1 MTICILEEYFNRL
14 KKYHKNY
21 NEMEDSHILS
31 KYVIEDD
38 LYSCDY
44 NDNDFK
50 TIDDVQKMYGLKIK
64 WKFGDLV
71 SFSSYRDTWT
81 YIVGK
86 EGKLFINPPYD
97 GGAGYLCIPYDI
109 TKYLKNSKY
118 KYSFIDVL
126 YMDMR
131 HDDDFII
138 KNIGVIDPNLNLK
151 FRVCFHEC
159 DSDVTIISPNGDEST
174 FLVDFTNQIKWQEFI
189 KCKNKINESE
199 DCLKVIKI
207 YLGAIDSSDINLLK
221 I

>member
-14 KKYHKNY
+14 KKYHNNY
-21 NEMEDSHILS
+21 QKIEDSSKLS
-31 KYVIEDD
+31 KYLIEED
-38 LYSCDY
+38 LYDSD
-44 NDNDFK
+44 NDDFK
-50 TIDDVQKMYGLKIK
+50 TVDDIQKILGLEIK

-86 EGKLFINPPYD
+86 EGKLFRNPPYD

-118 KYSFIDVL
+118 KYSCIDVL

-131 HDDDFII
+131 HDDKFII
-138 KNIGVIDPNLNLK
+138 DNIGIIDSNLNLK
-151 FRVCFHEC
+151 FRVCFHDE
-159 DSDVTIISPNGDEST
+159 SDVTIISPNGDEST

-189 KCKNKINESE
+189 KCKNKITESE
-199 DCLKVIKI
+199 DSLIVVKSFMGTIDVNDIKNI
-207 YLGAIDSSDINLLK
+207 KN
-221 I
+221 

>member
-14 KKYHKNY
+14 KKYHNNY
-21 NEMEDSHILS
+21 QKIEDSSKLS
-31 KYVIEDD
+31 KYLIEED
-38 LYSCDY
+38 LYDSD
-44 NDNDFK
+44 NDDFK
-50 TIDDVQKMYGLKIK
+50 TVDDIQKILGLEIK

-86 EGKLFINPPYD
+86 EGKLFRNPPYD

-118 KYSFIDVL
+118 KYSCIDVL

-131 HDDDFII
+131 HDDKFII
-138 KNIGVIDPNLNLK
+138 DNIGIIDSNLNLK
-151 FRVCFHEC
+151 FRVCFHDE
-159 DSDVTIISPNGDEST
+159 SDVTIISPNGDEYT

-207 YLGAIDSSDINLLK
+207 YLGAIDSSDINLS
-221 I
+221 II